1 MIKVHCIAQEYW
13 HIRKQIC
20 ECGGGFE
27 LLLQKLENREGI
39 HVDVHDTSCRKCGMI
54 RGFVFD
60 ISSFFNPLRSIRDLA
75 EVEAVLKKVY
85 PWEEILMRMASPMD
99 ATLIYLNQ
107 LAESRDLM
115 ALEYIAE
122 ALYAVQKRMNGA

>member
-20 ECGGGFE
+20 ECGGEFK
-27 LLLQKLENREGI
+27 LLLQKLEYREGI
-39 HVDVHDTSCRKCGMI
+39 PVDVHDTRCRKCGMI
-54 RGFVFD
+54 RGFIFD
-60 ISSFFNPLRSIRDLA
+60 VSSFYNPLRSFSALA

-85 PWEEILMRMASPMD
+85 PWDEILMRMASPMD

-107 LAESRDLM
+107 LAESGDRM

-122 ALYAVQKRMNGA
+122 ALYAVQKRMNSA